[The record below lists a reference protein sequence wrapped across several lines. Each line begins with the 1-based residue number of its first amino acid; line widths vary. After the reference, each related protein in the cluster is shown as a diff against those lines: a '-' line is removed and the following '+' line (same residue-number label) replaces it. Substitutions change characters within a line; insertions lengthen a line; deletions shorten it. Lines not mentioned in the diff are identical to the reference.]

1 MSEKIKPVPHKHA
14 AVIKAWADGA
24 VIQYFSGVKRDWV
37 DVDYNRPSWGNA
49 EQYRVKPESADIDK
63 YGAKAGDVWLI
74 NGERLLF
81 TFVDEPAG
89 IDCFSLASD
98 TDGAFDWDWE
108 EFKKGKLLF
117 RVGEVNKL

>member
-1 MSEKIKPVPHKHA
+1 MSKPHKHA
-14 AVIKAWADGA
+14 ALIKAWADGA
-24 VIQYFSGVKRDWV
+24 IIQRCGSDNVWRNCKDNPMVWYHDAEYRIKPV
-37 DVDYNRPSWGNA
+37 DS
-49 EQYRVKPESADIDK
+49 DIDK

-98 TDGAFDWDWE
+98 TDGAFCWDWE
-108 EFKKGKLLF
+108 KFKKGKLLF